1 MKKVEAAKAMKG
13 VEGSAAPSTTQDEAR
28 IEEKA
33 GVDPEGL
40 SPDELKILNT
50 IRARRMMRME
60 DVMHIDNFGVD
71 AIEGYVPRV
80 QRGNLGLVKGMSRP
94 EALALPVDMMNN
106 ITHEAETG
114 EERVPMDKGPMQV
127 PVAAH

>member
-1 MKKVEAAKAMKG
+1 MKG
-13 VEGSAAPSTTQDEAR
+13 VEDSAAPTVTQDEAR
-28 IEEKA
+28 VKEKA
-33 GVDPEGL
+33 EVDPEGL

-71 AIEGYVPRV
+71 AIDGHVPRM
-80 QRGNLGLVKGMSRP
+80 QRGNLGLVRGTSRP
-94 EALALPVDMMNN
+94 EALSVPVDLMDN
-106 ITHEAETG
+106 IKHEAETG
-114 EERVPMDKGPMQV
+114 EERVPMDQEPMQI